1 MIIADTGFFVALGN
15 QNDQY
20 HQLSLQVLNAL
31 NEPLVTTYPVI
42 TETWY
47 LLLARGGGNNAQC
60 SFLREV
66 AQEAFEVF
74 DLRSHHVVRIV
85 ELMEKYNDLPMDM
98 ADASLVVLA
107 EHLGHGRILTA
118 DQRDFNTYRWN
129 NSNLFKNLLLN
140 FE

>member
-1 MIIADTGFFVALGN
+1 MIIVDTGFFVALGN

-20 HQLSLQVLNAL
+20 HQLAVQVLNIL

-42 TETWY
+42 TETCY
-47 LLLARGGGNNAQC
+47 LLARGGGNNAQC

-74 DLRSHHVVRIV
+74 NLQSHHVERMV
-85 ELMEKYNDLPMDM
+85 ELIEKYADLPMDM

-107 EHLGHGRILTA
+107 EHLGHGQILTL
-118 DQRDFNTYRWN
+118 DRRDFNTYRWN
-129 NSNLFKNLLLN
+129 NSNPFKNLLLN